1 MGVAHGIGPNR
12 VPLDHASRNPVDAT
26 SRLTAATAA
35 AARSRRASPWP
46 ARLDRLQSGS
56 GLLLGLFMWGHM
68 FFVSSIL
75 LGADAMWS
83 VARFFEGYFFFG
95 RPLYVVV
102 SLIVGCVFV
111 LFIGHAALA
120 LRKFPQ
126 NYRQF
131 RTYREHMGEMKHD
144 DTTLWYWQV
153 VTGFALF
160 FMASVHLYIM
170 LTHPDRIG
178 PFESADRV
186 WTDLMWPL
194 YLVMLFAVEFHGGIG
209 LYRVALK
216 WGWFESG
223 NPDATRRRLKTFKW
237 ALTVFFLVLGLATLA
252 AYIKIGIAHAPDY
265 GQHYVPTWL
274 QGGAQP

>member
-1 MGVAHGIGPNR
+1 MAEARRIGPNR
-12 VPLDHASRNPVDAT
+12 VPLGHAPRNPVDAT
-26 SRLTAATAA
+26 TRLTATAPVA
-35 AARSRRASPWP
+35 APRRRASPWP

-75 LGADAMWS
+75 LGGDAMWT
-83 VARFFEGYFFFG
+83 VARFFEGYFVFG
-95 RPLYVVV
+95 RPIHGVV
-102 SLIVGCVFV
+102 SLIVACVFV

-194 YLVMLFAVEFHGGIG
+194 YLVMLFAVEFHGGVG

-216 WGWFESG
+216 WGWFERG
-223 NPDATRRRLKTFKW
+223 DPAATRRWLRRFKW
-237 ALTVFFLVLGLATLA
+237 TLTAFFLALGVATLL
-252 AYIKIGIAHAPDY
+252 AYVRIGIEHAPDY
-265 GQHYVPTWL
+265 GQRYVPAAL
-274 QGGAQP
+274 VVGAP